1 MNNQRVETGFGS
13 IQWFIFLLANS
24 LAFPII
30 IGQVYHL
37 SADEISSMLQ
47 RTFFVV
53 GLGSF
58 LAGWLGHRFPLLDG
72 PAGVWLS
79 AFIVMGDVAMS
90 HGSGARPTLQLLEGG
105 MLASGIILVLI
116 SITGTMR
123 RLLKLFTP
131 LVTGSSLMVLGI
143 QLSGTLLKGMVGAD
157 SATSSVDIE
166 NLLIALGVFIIVL
179 VLTIW
184 GNKWLKTYAILIGM
198 VIGWM
203 AFGWANGFGHSI
215 SSSSLIH
222 FPKIFAWGTPTFS
235 IGMLVSS
242 LVVTIVLI
250 SNIITSVSAME
261 LVFSEKESESR
272 TKSNHS
278 PFVQPRGNLSRSSF
292 MSGVSG
298 ILSALF
304 STVGVVP
311 VSLAA
316 SFVQT
321 TRYYSRKPYFIACT
335 ALVASSFFPM
345 IYHALSTLPGQIAY
359 AALLPTFTQIV
370 GIGLKMV
377 LKSQLDSRRLTILG
391 LALSLGLA
399 VMFIPSE
406 LISALPV
413 GLQFILGNG
422 MMVGTLIALFFEHI
436 WRAPIELRNQ
446 A

>member
-1 MNNQRVETGFGS
+1 
-13 IQWFIFLLANS
+13 
-24 LAFPII
+24 
-30 IGQVYHL
+30 
-37 SADEISSMLQ
+37 
-47 RTFFVV
+47 
-53 GLGSF
+53 
-58 LAGWLGHRFPLLDG
+58 
-72 PAGVWLS
+72 
-79 AFIVMGDVAMS
+79 
-90 HGSGARPTLQLLEGG
+90 
-105 MLASGIILVLI
+105 
-116 SITGTMR
+116 
-123 RLLKLFTP
+123 
-131 LVTGSSLMVLGI
+131 MVLGI

-157 SATSSVDIE
+157 SPTSSVDIE
-166 NLLIALGVFIIVL
+166 NLFIALGVFITVL

-184 GNKWLKTYAILIGM
+184 GNRWLKTYSILIGM
-198 VIGWM
+198 VTGWV

-222 FPKIFAWGTPTFS
+222 FPKIFAWGTPTFN

-250 SNIITSVSAME
+250 SNIITSVSAMK
-261 LVFSEKESESR
+261 LIFSEKESESR
-272 TKSNHS
+272 VKSNHS
-278 PFVQPRGNLSRSSF
+278 PSVQTRGNLSRSSF

-321 TRYYSRKPYFIACT
+321 TRYYSRKPYFIACA

-345 IYHALSTLPGQIAY
+345 IYHALSTLPGQVAY

-377 LKSQLDSRRLTILG
+377 LKSQLDSRRLAILG

-413 GLQFILGNG
+413 GFQFILGNG

-436 WRAPIELRNQ
+436 WRAPVELRNQ